1 MAAKPW
7 AKLCVSCRYP
17 MNCWWSRP
25 AHDRVSRP
33 LRGTCRVLV
42 PSEFTVS
49 ASTMGLVEQDNT
61 PTAESAQAAW
71 TQGLVARHDDTP
83 PARSRAV
90 RRAAVASAIVAGLG
104 ASAYGA
110 VVVFSAGPS
119 AAAASART
127 TTDAGSTGGTAHSPQ
142 PGRPRSWRT
151 GTSAG
156 PASFGTVV
164 SVGSKSFTLKTF
176 SGKTV
181 TVEVSSSTTYREFQV
196 ASPSFAAVK
205 ANEHVAVL
213 GTATSGVV
221 TAKSVLI
228 GATGGNFG
236 HGIGGWHGPRP
247 GTAGSSP
254 NVRPSS
260 AV

>member
-1 MAAKPW
+1 VKANERVAVLGTATSGVVTAK
-7 AKLCVSCRYP
+7 S
-17 MNCWWSRP
+17 
-25 AHDRVSRP
+25 
-33 LRGTCRVLV
+33 VL
-42 PSEFTVS
+42 
-49 ASTMGLVEQDNT
+49 
-61 PTAESAQAAW
+61 
-71 TQGLVARHDDTP
+71 
-83 PARSRAV
+83 
-90 RRAAVASAIVAGLG
+90 IG
-104 ASAYGA
+104 APGGN
-110 VVVFSAGPS
+110 FGHRFGGWHGPS
-119 AAAASART
+119 A
-127 TTDAGSTGGTAHSPQ
+127 
-142 PGRPRSWRT
+142 
-151 GTSAG
+151 SAG

-205 ANEHVAVL
+205 ANERVAVL